1 MIENTFKVKLLYLTN
16 EEEKMLRG
24 DYGPGVQKAMEI
36 LTAIGDLNDAK
47 RMISI
52 SSAHMAGNY
61 GVLREEGV
69 EWLEW
74 FAESAKVKVFT
85 SVNPQGFD
93 FDLWREMDVPE
104 TFRRIQLRIDNALK
118 RLGVKLFYTCQQFLV
133 GNLPKKGEHIAW
145 AASETE
151 IFANSVLG
159 AMTNR
164 EGDHS
169 ALAAA
174 VVGKTPEYGMHLPEN
189 RVGNILVDVG
199 ELDFCKLTQTD
210 YAAIGYYVGKV
221 VGDKIPVFVG
231 LPKDISLQNLQA
243 LAYPLPVSGAVPM
256 FHLVGITPE
265 APTIEAAFGGDKPED
280 KITVAT
286 SDIKRVYEESRRT
299 TKEKVDLVIFGCPHC
314 TLQEIEE
321 IAAMLSGRKVFDGV
335 KLWVCTSKSTKV
347 IAERMGYGDVIR
359 SAGGML
365 IADTCPSGG
374 PYAYLKEKGVEVV
387 VTNSLKAAYYAY
399 GLFGMG
405 TIFASTK
412 DCVEAAIKGRWER

>member
-1 MIENTFKVKLLYLTN
+1 MYLTN
-16 EEEKMLRG
+16 EEEKMLKG
-24 DYGPGVQKAMEI
+24 DHGPGVQKAMEI
-36 LTAIGDLNDAK
+36 LVAIGDLYDAEK
-47 RMISI
+47 MIPI

-61 GVLREEGV
+61 GPLRDEGV
-69 EWLEW
+69 EWLEE
-74 FAESAKVKVFT
+74 FAETGASTKVFT
-85 SVNPQGFD
+85 TVNPQSFD
-93 FDLWREMDVPE
+93 FDLYKEMDVPE
-104 TFRRIQLRIDNALK
+104 NFRKIQLRIDRALRK
-118 RLGVKLFYTCQQFLV
+118 LGVKLFYTCQQFLV

-145 AASETE
+145 AASESE

-174 VVGKTPEYGMHLPEN
+174 VTGKTPEYGMHLPEN
-189 RVGNILVDVG
+189 RIGNILVDVT
-199 ELDFCKLTQTD
+199 ELNIEKLTQTD
-210 YAAIGYYVGKV
+210 YAAMGYYVGKI

-265 APTIEAAFGGDKPED
+265 APTLEAAFGGGKPED
-280 KITVAT
+280 KIKVTA
-286 SDIKRVYEESRRT
+286 SDIKEVYEESCRT
-299 TKEKVDLVIFGCPHC
+299 DEGKVDLVIFGCPHC

-321 IAAMLSGRKVFDGV
+321 IATMLTGRKVCNGV
-335 KLWVCTSKSTKV
+335 KLWVCTSKATKA
-347 IAERMGYGDVIR
+347 IAERMGYGNTLR
-359 SAGGML
+359 RAGGML
-365 IADTCPSGG
+365 VADTCPSGG
-374 PYAYLKEKGVEVV
+374 PYAYLKEKGIHVV

-412 DCVEAAIKGRWER
+412 DCVEAAVKGRWED

>member
-1 MIENTFKVKLLYLTN
+1 MYLTN
-16 EEEKMLRG
+16 EEEKMLKG

-36 LTAIGDLNDAK
+36 LVAIGDLYNAEK
-47 RMISI
+47 MIPI

-61 GVLREEGV
+61 GVLRDEGV
-69 EWLEW
+69 EWLEE
-74 FAESAKVKVFT
+74 FAETGASVKVFT
-85 SVNPQGFD
+85 TVNPQSFD
-93 FDLWREMDVPE
+93 FDLYKEMDVPE
-104 TFRRIQLRIDNALK
+104 NFRKIQLRIDGALRK
-118 RLGVKLFYTCQQFLV
+118 LGVKPFYTCQQFLV
-133 GNLPKKGEHIAW
+133 GNLPRKGDHIAW

-174 VVGKTPEYGMHLPEN
+174 VTGRTPEYGMHLPEN
-189 RVGNILVDVG
+189 RIGNILVDVS
-199 ELDFCKLTQTD
+199 ELNFRKLTQTD
-210 YAAIGYYVGKV
+210 YAAMGYHVGKI

-231 LPKDISLQNLQA
+231 LPKDISLPNLQA

-265 APTIEAAFGGDKPED
+265 APTLEAAFGGGKPED
-280 KITVAT
+280 KIKVTA
-286 SDIKRVYEESRRT
+286 SDIRKVYEESCRT
-299 TKEKVDLVIFGCPHC
+299 DERKVDLVIFGCPHC

-321 IAAMLSGRKVFDGV
+321 IAMMLTGRKVCNGV
-335 KLWVCTSKSTKV
+335 KLWVCTSKATKAV
-347 IAERMGYGDVIR
+347 AERMGYGDTIR
-359 SAGGML
+359 RAGGML
-365 IADTCPSGG
+365 VADTCPSGG
-374 PYAYLKEKGVEVV
+374 PYAYLKEKGIHVV

-412 DCVEAAIKGRWER
+412 DCVESAINGRWEK

>member
-1 MIENTFKVKLLYLTN
+1 MYLTS
-16 EEEKMLRG
+16 EEERMLKG
-24 DYGPGVQKAMEI
+24 DYGLVLQKAMEI
-36 LTAIGDLNDAK
+36 LTAIGDLNGAK
-47 RMISI
+47 RMIPI

-61 GVLREEGV
+61 GVLRDEGV
-69 EWLEW
+69 EWLEE

-85 SVNPQGFD
+85 TVNPQGFD
-93 FDLWREMDVPE
+93 FDLWREMGVPE
-104 TFRRIQLRIDNALK
+104 TFREIQLRIDGALK
-118 RLGVKLFYTCQQFLV
+118 KLGVKLFYTCQQFLV
-133 GNLPKKGEHIAW
+133 GNLPRKGEHIAW
-145 AASETE
+145 AASESE

-174 VVGKTPEYGMHLPEN
+174 VIGKTPEYGMHLPEN
-189 RVGNILVDVG
+189 RIGNILVDLS
-199 ELDFCKLTQTD
+199 ELDLDKLTQTD
-210 YAAIGYYVGKV
+210 YAAIGYYVGKIA
-221 VGDKIPVFVG
+221 GDKIPVFIG
-231 LPKDISLQNLQA
+231 LPQNISLQSLQA

-280 KITVAT
+280 KITVTA
-286 SDIKRVYEESRRT
+286 SDIKEVYEESRRT
-299 TKEKVDLVIFGCPHC
+299 DKEKVDLVIFGCPHC

-321 IAAMLSGRKVFDGV
+321 IAAMLTGRKIFNGV
-335 KLWVCTSKSTKV
+335 KLWVCTSKATKA
-347 IAERMGYGDVIR
+347 IAERMGYGDAIR

-374 PYAYLKEKGVEVV
+374 PYAYLKEEGVEVV
-387 VTNSLKAAYYAY
+387 ITNSIKAAYYAY

-412 DCVEAAIKGRWER
+412 DCVEAAVKGRWEL